1 MRSTTRNSSSKSDI
15 SWIVTNIGCA
25 GLTGLI
31 LTSFW
36 DGFANIDEALA
47 FYGVYHRYGWNQLI
61 HFVGVPGILWS
72 TLLVLVHIPILPASS
87 SFFFSTESKTQQAT
101 TAATGLNSIPSRLNY
116 ANFIS
121 VAYVLFYLTMD
132 PFGAILYS
140 PVLYG
145 MYSSA
150 YHIVQSD
157 QQKYYTND
165 AAAAAI
171 RRHQTSKQEPTTTM
185 SSSSSCCCWYGT
197 GQPLRIAVVTQIVCW
212 YVQIHWGHSIIEGA
226 KPALLESVGGAF
238 SVGPLFAFYEGLWY
252 LGIHTQLQHT
262 THVLIDHY
270 TTELCAGDSALL
282 KACRTP

>member
-1 MRSTTRNSSSKSDI
+1 
-15 SWIVTNIGCA
+15 
-25 GLTGLI
+25 
-31 LTSFW
+31 
-36 DGFANIDEALA
+36 
-47 FYGVYHRYGWNQLI
+47 
-61 HFVGVPGILWS
+61 
-72 TLLVLVHIPILPASS
+72 
-87 SFFFSTESKTQQAT
+87 
-101 TAATGLNSIPSRLNY
+101 
-116 ANFIS
+116 
-121 VAYVLFYLTMD
+121 MD

-150 YHIVQSD
+150 YYMVQSD

-171 RRHQTSKQEPTTTM
+171 RRHQTSKQEPTTTFSA
-185 SSSSSCCCWYGT
+185 SSYCCWYGT

-212 YVQIHWGHSIIEGA
+212 YVQIHWGHTIIEGA
-226 KPALLESVGGAF
+226 QPALLASVGGAF

-270 TTELCAGDSALL
+270 TTELCAGDSAIL
-282 KACRTP
+282 KACRTL

>member
-1 MRSTTRNSSSKSDI
+1 M

-25 GLTGLI
+25 GLTGII

-36 DGFANIDEALA
+36 DGFSNIEEALA

-87 SFFFSTESKTQQAT
+87 SFFFSTESKTEQAT

-121 VAYVLFYLTMD
+121 VAYFLFYLTMD

-150 YHIVQSD
+150 YYMVQSD

-165 AAAAAI
+165 A
-171 RRHQTSKQEPTTTM
+171 SKKEPTTM
-185 SSSSSCCCWYGT
+185 SSASSCCCWYGT

-282 KACRTP
+282 KACRTL